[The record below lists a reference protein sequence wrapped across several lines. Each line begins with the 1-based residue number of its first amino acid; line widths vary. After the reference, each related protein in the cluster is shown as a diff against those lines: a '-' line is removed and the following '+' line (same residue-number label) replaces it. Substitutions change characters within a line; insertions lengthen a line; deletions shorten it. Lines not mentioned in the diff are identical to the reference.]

1 MALNISNLIEKA
13 ESIVDDDQIGFAAE
27 ITFPV
32 QDFEDDNGN
41 KYQLQL
47 VLTSIPEKIISIPKL

>member
-1 MALNISNLIEKA
+1 MESLNIGKLIENG
-13 ESIVDDDQIGFAAE
+13 ENITSDEQIGFAAE

-32 QDFEDDNGN
+32 QNFVSDSGA

-47 VLTSIPEKIISIPKL
+47 VLTSVNIIDVELD

>member
-1 MALNISNLIEKA
+1 MALNIGNLIEKA
-13 ESIVDDDQIGFAAE
+13 EAIVDDEQIGFAAE

-32 QDFEDDNGN
+32 QDFEDDSGN

-47 VLTSIPEKIISIPKL
+47 VLTSIPQKIIEIPNL